1 VPEITPNL
9 PPPAG
14 SEPPPSAP
22 TGSRRSLA
30 LVAGGVVL
38 VLIAVAVFALTRPSD
53 DTVAATT
60 AVTQTTAGPAR
71 TGGGGGSSIGTT
83 PPPTDPAEVP
93 IAEEVPP
100 NTHTLPPAPFEVATA
115 KNRGNLAIFDAPNA
129 IPATRSLPNPVLV
142 NNDPNA
148 AVPLVMLVRQRAAE
162 PGWIEVFLPIRPNG
176 STGFVQASEV
186 TLQTHDYRIE
196 VSLSS
201 YRIKAF
207 DGDQVILDAP
217 IAAASAN
224 TPTPGGLY
232 FTNMLLQPPDQNGP
246 YGTYA
251 YGLSGYS
258 DTLQTF
264 NGGPGQLGIHG
275 TNDPSKMGQNVSS
288 GCIRLRN
295 EDIDKLAGILP
306 LGVPVQIFA

>member
-1 VPEITPNL
+1 MSDTPPNL
-9 PPPAG
+9 PPAAPTPAG
-14 SEPPPSAP
+14 PGAGS
-22 TGSRRSLA
+22 GSRRSLVI
-30 LVAGGVVL
+30 VAGAVVA
-38 VLIAVAVFALTRPSD
+38 VLIAVAVFAVTRSSD
-53 DTVAATT
+53 DTVAQT
-60 AVTQTTAGPAR
+60 ASPTSTARAGTAGTA
-71 TGGGGGSSIGTT
+71 TEIGTV

-93 IAEEVPP
+93 VEEVTP
-100 NTHTLPPAPFEVATA
+100 NTHPLPPAPFQVATA
-115 KNRGNLAIFDAPNA
+115 KNRGNLAIFDAPGA

-142 NNDPNA
+142 NGDPNA
-148 AVPLVMLVRQRAAE
+148 AVPLVLLVRGKAAE
-162 PGWIEVFLPIRPNG
+162 AGWVEVFLPVRPNG
-176 STGFVQASEV
+176 TTGFVLESDVTLSSHDYHIEV
-186 TLQTHDYRIE
+186 TLST
-196 VSLSS
+196 

-207 DGDQVILDAP
+207 KGDQVILDAP

-232 FTNMLLQPPDQNGP
+232 FTNMLIQPPDPNGP

-275 TNDPSKMGQNVSS
+275 TNDPGKMGQNVSN

-295 EDIDKLAGILP
+295 EDINKLAPVLP

>member
-1 VPEITPNL
+1 VSDTPPNL
-9 PPPAG
+9 PPA
-14 SEPPPSAP
+14 SAP
-22 TGSRRSLA
+22 TPGTPASGSRRSLA
-30 LVAGGVVL
+30 IVAGAVVL
-38 VLIAVAVFALTRPSD
+38 VLIVVAVFAMTRPEDEVVAQTSPT
-53 DTVAATT
+53 TVAT
-60 AVTQTTAGPAR
+60 AL
-71 TGGGGGSSIGTT
+71 GTLIDPGT
-83 PPPTDPAEVP
+83 IPPPTDPAEVP
-93 IAEEVPP
+93 ASEVTP
-100 NTHTLPPAPFEVATA
+100 NTHPLPPAPFQVATA

-148 AVPLVMLVRQRAAE
+148 AVPLVLLVRQKAAE
-162 PGWIEVFLPIRPNG
+162 PGWIEVFLPVRPNG
-176 STGFVQASEV
+176 STGFVLESDVTLSSHEYHIEV
-186 TLQTHDYRIE
+186 TLSTFR
-196 VSLSS
+196 L
-201 YRIKAF
+201 KAF
-207 DGDQVILDAP
+207 KGDQVILDAP
-217 IAAASAN
+217 IAAASSN

-232 FTNMLLQPPDQNGP
+232 FTNMLIKPPDPNGP

-275 TNDPSKMGQNVSS
+275 TNDPSKMGQNVSH

-295 EDIDKLAGILP
+295 QDIEKLAGVLP